1 MTEDKQNLWMK
12 ISAMRKEFVSLDWKK
27 DGFVA
32 FGKSNF
38 NYLSTDKIKANLAPI
53 FAKHNLDLNIVF
65 REPTKLDAVGA
76 MSQHWMVTLDATI
89 VDLESGESITDTVF
103 GEAADSGD
111 KALGKAMTYAVKAWA
126 SQKFLIADGMDPD
139 AAEVGGSSFRPK
151 TVTETEEVRSKVLE
165 QGVKPPAPA
174 PAPVPKA
181 PAPAPKAPKAPETP
195 KAPEAP
201 KAPEPE
207 VQPMEGQPAQFKVSA
222 AQQKAIKK
230 VTDAWEEAAKNGKV
244 EVEEYNRMLSAA
256 TDIASTQ
263 DAMNFVNDFKRSF

>member
-1 MTEDKQNLWMK
+1 MTENEQNLWAK
-12 ISAMRKEFVSLDWKK
+12 LSALRKECTAMDWKK

-38 NYLSTDKIKANLAPI
+38 NYLSTDKIKANLSPLL
-53 FAKHNLDLNIVF
+53 AKHGLELNIVF

-76 MSQHWMVTLDATI
+76 MSQHWLVTLDATI
-89 VDLESGESITDTVF
+89 IDGETGASVTDTVF

-111 KALGKAMTYAVKAWA
+111 KALGKAQTYAIKAWA

-139 AAEVGGSSFRPK
+139 AAESGGSSFRPK
-151 TVTETEEVRSKVLE
+151 SPSETEEVRSKVLE
-165 QGVKPPAPA
+165 QGVKPPAP
-174 PAPVPKA
+174 V
-181 PAPAPKAPKAPETP
+181 PAPKAPTPAPVPAPAP

-201 KAPEPE
+201 KAPVSE
-207 VQPMEGQPAQFKVSA
+207 VQPMDGQPAQFKVSA

-230 VTDAWEEAAKNGKV
+230 VTDAWEEAAKAGKV
-244 EVEEYNRMLSAA
+244 DVEEYNKMLSAV

-263 DAMNFVNDFKRSF
+263 DAMNFVNDYKRAF